1 MVRPLSDSRV
11 SINRAPNK
19 KRPAVASSESGQSNV
34 QSQAKSK
41 GKKNAKKSSQPR
53 ISTSG
58 ESSAKNKPSGSKPI
72 QKKKKSS
79 APNDVPS
86 EGEEEGHDY
95 NQISENESIE
105 IKRQARIGK
114 KDKFDNILDFFEAP
128 TSKPT
133 DKSTEPIN
141 YKCKWWKGNYRAHE
155 TTKGNLWAHRD
166 GSTQAGKNAKGCI
179 NRNLAKKLG
188 AKLPPSV
195 AEKKLV
201 DS

>member
-1 MVRPLSDSRV
+1 M
-11 SINRAPNK
+11 
-19 KRPAVASSESGQSNV
+19 
-34 QSQAKSK
+34 
-41 GKKNAKKSSQPR
+41 
-53 ISTSG
+53 
-58 ESSAKNKPSGSKPI
+58 
-72 QKKKKSS
+72 
-79 APNDVPS
+79 
-86 EGEEEGHDY
+86 GH
-95 NQISENESIE
+95 
-105 IKRQARIGK
+105 RQARIAK
-114 KDKFDNILDFFEAP
+114 KDEFDNILDFFEAP

-141 YKCKWWKGNYRAHE
+141 YKCKWCKGNYQAHE

-201 DS
+201 DSQLKPGEAKQSGIAGFLEVKPTFVNRVLNQMLMIWQVRQALPWSRLQDPHLRATFLYTNLKAVLYG